1 MRSSMP
7 LEVILRFFFEHKRYR
22 LKKMKRERE
31 REEREDHTTLFS
43 SFLSGVRSQIF
54 RVLIIER

>member
-1 MRSSMP
+1 MP

>member
-1 MRSSMP
+1 MP

-22 LKKMKRERE
+22 LKKMKRERERE